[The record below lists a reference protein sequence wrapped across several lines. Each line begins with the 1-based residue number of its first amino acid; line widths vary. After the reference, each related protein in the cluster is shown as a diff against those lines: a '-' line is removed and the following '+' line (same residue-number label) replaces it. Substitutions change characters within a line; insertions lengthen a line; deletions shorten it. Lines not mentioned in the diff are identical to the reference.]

1 MLNGCFVAALSTLQ
15 GCGPAATLAKLC
27 SRWFV
32 GMCVSSSKVW
42 LPAKVVMFYAI
53 PPPYW
58 LLWCNCV
65 SFAWTI
71 VLATLV

>member
-1 MLNGCFVAALSTLQ
+1 MSLRYAAILA
-15 GCGPAATLAKLC
+15 PACAFTHPQQP
-27 SRWFV
+27 RH
-32 GMCVSSSKVW
+32 
-42 LPAKVVMFYAI
+42 YAI